1 MIVDSQ
7 KEIIEALKNPKLY
20 PAKWNVK
27 EVLVEQSHI
36 AILFLAGDYVF
47 KLKRAVLM
55 TDVDLS
61 TPQKRRLSCVQE
73 MKRSTVYAPNLVLG
87 VRSVRKLKNGRI
99 CIGGKAGEEVDTII
113 VMHRFQK
120 NEILGNILPDESF
133 SRFEAMD
140 LAEQLSELHSKAKTF
155 RSKWG
160 SQTVQNIILDTER
173 VLGCFCPYIFDRKK
187 LDALMK
193 NMLKNVF
200 IHSRLIDL
208 RSKSGHVKKCH
219 GELLLSNIAKKEGRY
234 LFFSPIEYNDRSES
248 IDTLYDLA
256 YLLMDFEMRG
266 MRKLANILFNHYLAY
281 MNDVEG
287 YPLLPLYQSMRAMS
301 RSAVCA
307 KKTLVLTGVERK
319 EAVKRAR
326 RYFDYACEFMTNYP
340 PVLIACGG
348 LSGSGKSRVARE
360 IGGFFNPAPGAVI
373 LRDDIVKKQINGC
386 PIDQHFDKAFDTPVI
401 EKVVYDV
408 LRQEAR
414 KSLLSGCTVIVDA
427 LFYDETER
435 IKIENLA
442 KELNVPFVSLWM
454 DAPFDVRLERV
465 QSRKRNPS
473 DVRTEEDLEKQLT
486 LETGRVTWPKIITDK
501 SREETL
507 ATALNLLK
515 KQCPKC
521 VLNNK

>member
-20 PAKWNVK
+20 PAKWHVK
-27 EVLVEQSHI
+27 EVEVEQSHI
-36 AILFLAGDYVF
+36 AILFMAGDYVF

-61 TPQKRRLSCVQE
+61 TPAKRRLACVQE

-113 VMHRFQK
+113 VLHRFQK
-120 NEILGNILPDESF
+120 NEILGNILPHPSF

-140 LAEQLSELHSKAKTF
+140 LAEQLAELHSKAKTF

-160 SQTVQNIILDTER
+160 AQTVQNIILDTER
-173 VLGCFCPYIFDRKK
+173 VLGCFCPYIFEKKK
-187 LDALMK
+187 LDTLMK

-200 IHSRLIDL
+200 IHSRLIDM
-208 RSKSGHVKKCH
+208 RSKSGHVRKCH
-219 GELLLSNIAKKEGRY
+219 GELLLSNIAKKNEKY

-266 MRKLANILFNHYLAY
+266 MRKLSNILFNHYLAH

-287 YPLLPLYQSMRAMS
+287 YPLLALYQSMRAMS
-301 RSAVCA
+301 RAAICA
-307 KKTLVLTGVERK
+307 KRTLVLTGNERR
-319 EAVKRAR
+319 EAVKQAR
-326 RYFDYACEFMTNYP
+326 RYFDYACEFMTSFP
-340 PVLIACGG
+340 PVLLACGG

-386 PIDQHFDKAFDTPVI
+386 PIDQHFDKAFDTPAV
-401 EKVVYDV
+401 EKVVYEI
-408 LRQEAR
+408 LRQETKKALF
-414 KSLLSGCTVIVDA
+414 KGCTVIVDA
-427 LFYDETER
+427 LFYDEEER
-435 IKIENLA
+435 IKIEEIA
-442 KELNVPFVSLWM
+442 KELKVPFISLWM
-454 DAPFDVRLERV
+454 DAPFEVRLKRV

-473 DVRTEEDLEKQLT
+473 DVRTQEDLEKQLS
-486 LETGRVTWPKIITDK
+486 LETGNVTWPKIITDK
-501 SREETL
+501 SREETVQS
-507 ATALNLLK
+507 AIDLLK
-515 KQCPKC
+515 KHCPKC
-521 VLNNK
+521 VLNDK